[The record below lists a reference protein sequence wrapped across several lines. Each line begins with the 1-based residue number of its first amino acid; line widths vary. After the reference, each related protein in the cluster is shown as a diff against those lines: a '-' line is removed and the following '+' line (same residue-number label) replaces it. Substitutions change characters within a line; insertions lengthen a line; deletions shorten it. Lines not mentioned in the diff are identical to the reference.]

1 MGVLRS
7 YLVHTP
13 ELLDKLGS
21 LSRETLPDYAVT
33 VHGLKGASYGICAGE
48 IGKEA
53 EELEHAAKAG
63 DYDRV
68 EGENGAFI
76 RKVEE
81 ALGEIRKLV
90 ESAAEPENQKKQAP
104 APDQVLLDKLL
115 DASKRFKPV
124 VMEEII
130 AELEGYEYESGGEL
144 VSWLREQL
152 DNLEYDA
159 IRERLE
165 RGD

>member
-63 DYDRV
+63 DYDQV
-68 EGENGAFI
+68 EGD
-76 RKVEE
+76 K
-81 ALGEIRKLV
+81 
-90 ESAAEPENQKKQAP
+90 P
-104 APDQVLLDKLL
+104 ARNSPLAVD
-115 DASKRFKPV
+115 F
-124 VMEEII
+124 
-130 AELEGYEYESGGEL
+130 
-144 VSWLREQL
+144 
-152 DNLEYDA
+152 
-159 IRERLE
+159 
-165 RGD
+165 